1 MTGLW
6 TVDALVAATGGR
18 LRGPGS
24 GARDITGIA
33 IDSRTI
39 GKGEA
44 FFAITGDRFD
54 GHDFAEAALK
64 EGAALAV
71 VSADR
76 AAKISDDAGALVV
89 VEDDPLDALNRLAA
103 ASRARSTA
111 QIIAVTGSV
120 GKTGTK
126 EMLRAALS
134 VLGPTHAPVGS
145 FNNHWGVPLTLA
157 RMPADCRFGIF
168 ELGMSQP
175 GEISPLARLVR
186 PHIAIITTVARA
198 HMEFFNDVAGIAA
211 AKAEIFEGLSAGGTA
226 ILNRDIASFGDLL
239 ARAGT
244 AGAVVRT
251 FGVHAEADVRLDTY
265 QPQSSGGRIDAIA
278 DGRPF
283 HYRLGAAGR
292 HMAQNSLAVLAALLA
307 LEGVAPDDVGQAL
320 AALSG
325 FTAPAG
331 RGEQITLC
339 RDDGSLTLIDES
351 YNANPDSMLA
361 ALALL
366 GEAVP
371 SGQGRRIA
379 VLGDMLELGPAAS
392 DAHGALAKPL
402 AQAGV
407 DCVFLAGP
415 HMKTLWKALPKN
427 SQGAYA
433 DTAGGLE
440 PILLDAVRRGDVV
453 MIKGSQGSGLGP
465 LVAALKQ
472 KYAACPDAGSAAEPA
487 GAGR

>member
-18 LRGPGS
+18 LRGPVS
-24 GARDITGIA
+24 GGHDITGIA

-54 GHDFAEAALK
+54 GHDFVEAALND
-64 EGAALAV
+64 GAALAV

-76 AAKISDDAGALVV
+76 AANISDDAGALVV
-89 VEDDPLDALNRLAA
+89 VEDDPLDALNRLAV
-103 ASRARSTA
+103 ASRARSAA

-175 GEISPLARLVR
+175 GEISPLSLLVK

-198 HMEFFNDVAGIAA
+198 HMEFFDDVAGVAA
-211 AKAEIFEGLSAGGTA
+211 AKAEIFEGLTAGGTA
-226 ILNRDIASFGDLL
+226 ILNRDIASFGDL
-239 ARAGT
+239 RAG
-244 AGAVVRT
+244 AEAVGAVVRT
-251 FGVHAEADVRLDTY
+251 FGGDAEADVRLETY
-265 QPQSSGGRIDAIA
+265 RPESSGGRIEAIA
-278 DGRPF
+278 DGRAY

-292 HMAQNSLAVLAALLA
+292 HMAQNSLAVLAAVSALA
-307 LEGVAPDDVGQAL
+307 GVGPDVVGHAL
-320 AALSG
+320 AALSD
-325 FTAPAG
+325 FSAPAG
-331 RGEQITLC
+331 RGEQITLY
-339 RDDGSLTLIDES
+339 RKDGSLTLIDES

-371 SGQGRRIA
+371 SGEGRRIA
-379 VLGDMLELGPAAS
+379 VLGDMLELGAAAA
-392 DAHGALAKPL
+392 DAHGALAGPL
-402 AQAGV
+402 TEAGA
-407 DCVFLAGP
+407 DLVFLAGP

-440 PILLDAVRRGDVV
+440 PILLEAVGQGDVV
-453 MIKGSQGSGLGP
+453 MIKGSKGSRLGP

-472 KYAACPDAGSAAEPA
+472 KFAACPDVGAVAEPV